1 MSDILKSPKY
11 EMTSGLRLYDKAGKP
26 VDKDATNPV
35 LTISVSA
42 ALLLNFCSVGARN
55 CCTVAF
61 LSVLS
66 NTIARGQ
73 ALLLF
78 EDTSTVV
85 REHTVPDRS
94 EFCIDCL
101 ALV

>member
-1 MSDILKSPKY
+1 
-11 EMTSGLRLYDKAGKP
+11 MTSGLRLYDKAGKP